1 MKVPFIPHKEKYKL
15 DYRAEKTLPQ
25 GLFSY
30 IKMVMSRD
38 PAMWA
43 YLVVTDI
50 LHAVRYPIAFVIMG
64 MVIDSLSAASDI
76 GTIPSGIW
84 GLVAVLFAVLLIGEL
99 CHLIPHYTSFDWIKR
114 VRPQLRSDMMLYA
127 MDHPFTYF
135 QDHFAGSLARR
146 ISEGVEK
153 IPDLNSQIRWEILLN
168 LVGMVVSGLVLLGV
182 SWIYSLIIMIFL
194 ISIALP
200 ILFYLRKMKDKTEV
214 FSSARSA
221 VSGQIVDTLS
231 NISVVKSFANEG
243 YEMRAHEEVSE
254 REMKAWHKMLRV
266 YLMLDNWRRIALVL
280 FGVAMMAACLLG
292 WQYGLITIGEIATIM
307 GLAFS
312 FTSYAWAI
320 SFGIIHTSQSFGYL
334 SDTLKT
340 IAVPIDLKDH
350 TTSEKLNVTSG
361 EINISNLTFK
371 YTDKDVL
378 ENLSLHIKSGERIGL
393 VGISGA
399 GKSTLINLIQR
410 MFLVPDGSIFIDGQD
425 INAVTQK
432 SLRRSIALIPQDTSM
447 FHRTIRENI
456 RYGNLRATDEEVV
469 RAAELANAHEFII
482 SLPQGYDTKVGERGV
497 KLSGGQRQRIA
508 IARALL
514 KDAPILI
521 LDEATSALDTH
532 SERLIQKS
540 LENLMK
546 GKTVIAIAHRL
557 STIANLDRIV
567 VMAHGR
573 IAEEGTHQELL
584 ERKGLYAELWAMQTD
599 GFLPE

>member
-1 MKVPFIPHKEKYKL
+1 
-15 DYRAEKTLPQ
+15 
-25 GLFSY
+25 
-30 IKMVMSRD
+30 
-38 PAMWA
+38 
-43 YLVVTDI
+43 
-50 LHAVRYPIAFVIMG
+50 
-64 MVIDSLSAASDI
+64 
-76 GTIPSGIW
+76 
-84 GLVAVLFAVLLIGEL
+84 
-99 CHLIPHYTSFDWIKR
+99 
-114 VRPQLRSDMMLYA
+114 
-127 MDHPFTYF
+127 
-135 QDHFAGSLARR
+135 
-146 ISEGVEK
+146 
-153 IPDLNSQIRWEILLN
+153 
-168 LVGMVVSGLVLLGV
+168 MVVSGLVLLGV
-182 SWIYSLIIMIFL
+182 SWIYSLIIMILL

-399 GKSTLINLIQR
+399 GKSTLISKMIPEFRKENLSVVV
-410 MFLVPDGSIFIDGQD
+410 LAIDPSSEDSHG
-425 INAVTQK
+425 
-432 SLRRSIALIPQDTSM
+432 
-447 FHRTIRENI
+447 
-456 RYGNLRATDEEVV
+456 
-469 RAAELANAHEFII
+469 
-482 SLPQGYDTKVGERGV
+482 
-497 KLSGGQRQRIA
+497 
-508 IARALL
+508 ALL
-514 KDAPILI
+514 GDRIRMRDSYNDPGVFIRSLATRGAPNALTVALPYIIQASVGFADIVIVETAGAGQVDVGIHKLVNRFVAVLAPLGDAITLMKSGQTEHADIIAVNMRRGLPENDRFTEQARVILGSNSV
-521 LDEATSALDTH
+521 DGKSTRSVFALDAKNG
-532 SERLIQKS
+532 E
-540 LENLMK
+540 
-546 GKTVIAIAHRL
+546 GIA
-557 STIANLDRIV
+557 SFV
-567 VMAHGR
+567 K
-573 IAEEGTHQELL
+573 EGILNS
-584 ERKGLYAELWAMQTD
+584 K
-599 GFLPE
+599 